1 MNSFDKFLFFSIEKN
16 IGFVQMNSRDTSA
29 VVWEGAR
36 CVPRCPSLSGVDSEE
51 GRGIGARLV
60 DSEEKN
66 RVTAA
71 RWGSRRPTCG
81 P

>member
-1 MNSFDKFLFFSIEKN
+1 
-16 IGFVQMNSRDTSA
+16 MNSRETHLGSCLGGRE
-29 VVWEGAR
+29 VR
-36 CVPRCPSLSGVDSEE
+36 PSLSGVDSEE

>member
-1 MNSFDKFLFFSIEKN
+1 MNSTNLFFFLL
-16 IGFVQMNSRDTSA
+16 GFVRMNSRETHLSSCLGGR
-29 VVWEGAR
+29 VVR
-36 CVPRCPSLSGVDSEE
+36 PSLSGVDSEE